1 MPGLAGEC
9 SWPQYCPLL
18 GFVLFVTAICFSL
31 LMARNIFSSL
41 FPSFWFYISI
51 WNETLTPFKSHS
63 LCTCINGRVHSLA
76 ANRPALNKSE
86 TFFLSSFA
94 VDNNP
99 ALALHDQP
107 RWQLMTEVQDLMET
121 AQPFCIQ
128 GRLSETLLA
137 PSRFFFAQIFLTNA
151 YLLLGWVLPSYSVD
165 IKTKATWVS
174 QQPSWPE
181 NQERLVRKGSIMTSW
196 SEAT

>member
-107 RWQLMTEVQDLMET
+107 RWQLMTEKFKIWWKWHNHF
-121 AQPFCIQ
+121 A
-128 GRLSETLLA
+128 
-137 PSRFFFAQIFLTNA
+137 SRASSLRHCWLHPAFSLHRYFWQMPICSLDEF
-151 YLLLGWVLPSYSVD
+151 
-165 IKTKATWVS
+165 S
-174 QQPSWPE
+174 QAIVW
-181 NQERLVRKGSIMTSW
+181 TSKQRPH
-196 SEAT
+196 E